1 MKIILLLPLFL
12 FAMAHGQQK
21 GDNTIMVTGTP
32 FEQIIGMLLADK
44 YLIDQE
50 NDSEIVTKPI
60 EFVEQ
65 KNQSTKKYSIIMDIK
80 FKESSKV
87 ALITGKYN
95 YHILMN
101 NIFGPTVNGAD
112 FKPVANI
119 ESKSSYI
126 RKSFIVVDKFAKSLS
141 GQITYAK
148 L

>member
-1 MKIILLLPLFL
+1 MIPVFL
-12 FAMAHGQQK
+12 FGLAHGQQK
-21 GDNTIMVTGTP
+21 GDNTILVKGIP
-32 FEQIIGMLLADK
+32 YEQIIGMLLTDK
-44 YLIDQE
+44 YLIDHE

-65 KNQSTKKYSIIMDIK
+65 KTQSIKKYSVIIDIK
-80 FKESSKV
+80 YKEASKV
-87 ALITGKYN
+87 ASITGKYN
-95 YHILMN
+95 YSILIN
-101 NIFGPTVNGAD
+101 NIFGPTLNGAD

-126 RKSFIVVDKFAKSLS
+126 RKSFMVMDSFAKSLN

>member
-1 MKIILLLPLFL
+1 MKRILLIPVFL
-12 FAMAHGQQK
+12 FGLAHGQQK
-21 GDNTIMVTGTP
+21 GDNTIIVKGTP

-44 YLIDQE
+44 YLIDHE

-95 YHILMN
+95 YNIL
-101 NIFGPTVNGAD
+101 
-112 FKPVANI
+112 
-119 ESKSSYI
+119 
-126 RKSFIVVDKFAKSLS
+126 
-141 GQITYAK
+141 
-148 L
+148 